1 MLQKFPIPSDHEDPM
16 WKEVRKDSLGGS
28 EISAVLGMNQY
39 ESAYS
44 VWAKK
49 TGRIPEFEG
58 NLRTEVGTALE
69 QFVAQKFAD
78 VSGYGKAVQK
88 TGYMYKDSEI
98 PFLHALPDRLI
109 HATAGPKSPVI
120 AGLECKTTSA
130 FNTTK
135 FKGIDFPMQYYPQ
148 CVQYMGVMKIPVWYL
163 AVLVG
168 NAEMHFYRLVNDGVE
183 VPIEE
188 WLDGSVTVDET
199 EFPAIVQ
206 TAKEFWSHLGDDE
219 FYGNVDGSKAT
230 GEAIDAQYGEETNG
244 EEMDDPTFEITCRL
258 IADLKEQR
266 DAIDKKI
273 AEHENAIKAHMG
285 EYERLHA
292 GAYYVNWKPSTRV
305 TLDSKALRK
314 DLPQIAERYS
324 KTGVGRRFE
333 IKEVK

>member
-1 MLQKFPIPSDHEDPM
+1 MLQKIPIPSDHNDPK
-16 WKEVRKDSLGGS
+16 WHEIRKGSLGGS
-28 EISAVLGMNQY
+28 EISAVLKMNDY

-69 QFVAQKFAD
+69 QFVANKFAE
-78 VSGYGKAVQK
+78 VSGLGKCVQK

-109 HATAGPKSPVI
+109 HATAGPKSPVT

-130 FNTTK
+130 WNTTR

-168 NAEMHFYRLVNDGVE
+168 NAEMHYYRLTVQGVIVRDE
-183 VPIEE
+183 P
-188 WLDGSVTVDET
+188 WLDGSVTVDDT
-199 EFPAIVQ
+199 EFPSLVSKAR
-206 TAKEFWSHLGDDE
+206 EFWSHLNDDD
-219 FYGNVDGSKAT
+219 YPDVDGSNAT
-230 GEAIDAQYGEETNG
+230 CEAIDAQFGETTNG
-244 EEMDDPTFEITCRL
+244 EEMEDPTFEITCRL
-258 IADLKEQR
+258 IEELKEQK
-266 DAIDKKI
+266 DAIEKKI

-285 EYERLHA
+285 EYEKLHT
-292 GAYYVNWKPSTRV
+292 GGHVVNWKPSTRN
-305 TLDSKALRK
+305 TIDSKALRK
-314 DLPQIAERYS
+314 DFPEIAEKYT
-324 KTGVGRRFE
+324 KTSVSRRFE
-333 IKEVK
+333 IKEEK